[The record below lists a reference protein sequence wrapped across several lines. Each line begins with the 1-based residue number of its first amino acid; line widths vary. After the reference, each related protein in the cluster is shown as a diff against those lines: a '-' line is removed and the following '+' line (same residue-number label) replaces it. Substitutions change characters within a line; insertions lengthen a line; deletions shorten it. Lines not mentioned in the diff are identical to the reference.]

1 MVHLEVEVI
10 RVKSAVQTRQEA
22 EVIEIEGSQ
31 SQTNKME
38 MGGDEDIELVKEFLR
53 QAGRRGG
60 GGERLS
66 V

>member
-1 MVHLEVEVI
+1 MEVEVI